1 MRFTPRMAEE
11 CFAMARANL
20 GIMFIGVG
28 VLLAGG
34 TAQAGAIDYSRTG
47 GGGATPGSNLVAD
60 MPTPWELFSQPMAA
74 SAPTGRGY
82 AFSEPGMGNAIGQA
96 RGQVLNYRNVGG
108 RTTRVIMDVLAWVP
122 VAQLLYLDPSESS
135 DTGSTLPAA
144 SAGFIPVIL
153 PRGGAVQDGTNG
165 RLIPPTPTP
174 IPEPASLALVAT
186 GAALL
191 LFKRRR

>member
-1 MRFTPRMAEE
+1 
-11 CFAMARANL
+11 MARASL
-20 GIMFIGVG
+20 GIMSAGLG
-28 VLLAGG
+28 LLLASGSVW
-34 TAQAGAIDYSRTG
+34 AGAIDFSRTG

-74 SAPTGRGY
+74 SAPTGIGY

-96 RGQVLNYRNVGG
+96 RGQVLNYRSVGG

-144 SAGFIPVIL
+144 SAGFIPVVL
-153 PRGGAVQDGTNG
+153 PQGGAVRDGTSG
-165 RLIPPTPTP
+165 GGIIIPPPTP
-174 IPEPASLALVAT
+174 IPEPATLALVAAG
-186 GAALL
+186 GAMLL
-191 LFKRRR
+191 VKRRR